1 MFVKVTNGQ
10 VDRFPYTIG
19 DLRRENPTTS
29 FPKQLPNAILSEH
42 GIYSVTI
49 SERPT
54 FDGRTQRLTQNQIP
68 QSADSGWVI
77 GWTIVDKTSDQIQEY
92 DDKISKSVRDHRNTL
107 LAETDYF
114 ALTDV
119 TMDAAMTTYR
129 QALRDI
135 TAHENWPDLEKAD
148 WPTKP

>member
-29 FPKQLPNAILSEH
+29 FPKQLSNAILSEH
-42 GIYSVTI
+42 NIHSVTI

-54 FDGRTQRLTQNQIP
+54 FDGRTQRLTQNEIP
-68 QSADSGWVI
+68 QSTDSGWVI

-92 DDKISKSVRDHRNTL
+92 DDKIAKSVRDHRNTL

-135 TAHENWPDLEKAD
+135 TAHDNWPNLESGD